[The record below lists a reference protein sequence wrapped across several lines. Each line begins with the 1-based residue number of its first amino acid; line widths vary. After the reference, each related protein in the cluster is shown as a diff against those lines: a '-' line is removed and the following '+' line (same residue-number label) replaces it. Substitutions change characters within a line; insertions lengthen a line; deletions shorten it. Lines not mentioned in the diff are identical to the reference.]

1 MRRGD
6 RKGSLVPFTS
16 SLSSGVGILLLAA
29 MAILYASCK
38 ACNGDPELK
47 MAPPVPQKER
57 DTVRLTMGGVEVIL
71 ETALNDAERAQGLK
85 WRTHLE
91 PNRGMIFAY
100 PSSQYM
106 SFWMMDTKIPLS
118 IAFIKEDGIVLNIYN
133 EMRPGVISPGY
144 ASEGICRFAIEMN
157 KGWFEDHGIK
167 AGDRIALTE
176 EILNLEAEES
186 NL

>member
-6 RKGSLVPFTS
+6 RKRSLVPLTRGI
-16 SLSSGVGILLLAA
+16 GVLLCAA
-29 MAILYASCK
+29 IAILYASCT
-38 ACNGDPELK
+38 ACKKDPELK
-47 MAPPVPQKER
+47 MAPPVPHGEAG
-57 DTVRLTMGGVEVIL
+57 TVRLTMAGVEVIL
-71 ETALNDAERAQGLK
+71 ETALNDEERAEGLK

-91 PNRGMIFAY
+91 PDRGMIFAY
-100 PSSQYM
+100 PEPQPM

-118 IAFIKEDGIVLNIYN
+118 IAFIKEDGTVLNIYN

-176 EILNLEAEES
+176 EILNLEAEE
-186 NL
+186 